1 MSGIR
6 LSLAVVLLTSP
17 SVAMAQR
24 IVAPGDTVQVRLTG
38 GGKALHGVALSAT
51 DHSLVVQQVNG
62 ADQQIAA
69 ESARS
74 IHVLDGRT
82 SGAGKGAGRGF
93 VVGALVGGA
102 FGLLA
107 VASTDEGD
115 GLNFEAG
122 VIPVVMGKLG
132 LVGGFLGFVIGST
145 TQVNRWVPA
154 LLPATPGQA
163 LGGRPAARYAPTIS
177 MGVES
182 TVLVGLRLRR

>member
-6 LSLAVVLLTSP
+6 LSLAVVLLASP
-17 SVAMAQR
+17 SAAMAQR
-24 IVAPGDTVQVRLTG
+24 IVVPGDTVQVRLTG
-38 GGKALHGVALSAT
+38 GGRALQGVALSAT
-51 DHSLVVQQVNG
+51 DQSLVVRQVNG

-69 ESARS
+69 ELTRS
-74 IHVLDGRT
+74 IRILDGRT
-82 SGAGKGAGRGF
+82 NGAGKGAGRGL
-93 VVGALVGGA
+93 VIGALVGGA

-107 VASTDEGD
+107 VATSSDGD
-115 GLNFEAG
+115 FLPYGAG
-122 VIPVVMGKLG
+122 IIPVAIGKLG

-145 TQVNRWVPA
+145 TQINRWVPA